1 MRFRIV
7 PAQGRG
13 GETVP
18 PLKEVTEMA
27 AYLHQFSFEELSEIV
42 RTLIGQNEDQDI
54 ESDNSNVLN
63 PEQIDE

>member
-1 MRFRIV
+1 
-7 PAQGRG
+7 
-13 GETVP
+13 
-18 PLKEVTEMA
+18 MA